1 MTAAA
6 STAHLSWLRTTH
18 LRSPVVT
25 TGQQLT
31 VAVLGQGSIGRR
43 HAVLLLDEGCR
54 VLVWDPAAAGD
65 GVAGT
70 TAAADAAGALDEADV
85 AVIASP
91 SLLHLEQ
98 LALALDHGCDV
109 LVEKPLAVS
118 ADGVEELICR
128 ADADRRIAATAMNLR
143 FHPGPSTM
151 RKVVASGEI
160 GRPLTAHA
168 TCGSY
173 LPGWRPGTDYRR
185 AYSARADLGGGILR
199 DAIHE
204 VDYVT
209 WTLGDAVE
217 VGGWMEHVSD
227 LEIDV
232 EDVALLTLRH
242 DSGALTTIDL
252 DFLDRSYRRGMRVV
266 GGEGSVDWSWQ
277 REDVRV
283 LSADDERVIAAPS
296 DVAPSYRAQLRA
308 FLTSVRE
315 RRLEP
320 TMCDLAAGLR
330 AVRIADAARRSAAG
344 KGVRVRL

>member
-1 MTAAA
+1 MIT
-6 STAHLSWLRTTH
+6 
-18 LRSPVVT
+18 
-25 TGQQLT
+25 QLT

-43 HAVLLLDEGCR
+43 HASLLVDEGCR
-54 VLVWDPAAAGD
+54 VLVWDPAPAAD
-65 GVAGT
+65 AVAGT
-70 TAAADAAGALDEADV
+70 MIVEDAASALAGANV
-85 AVIASP
+85 AVVASP

-118 ADGVEELICR
+118 ADGVEELIRR
-128 ADADRRIAATAMNLR
+128 ADSDRRIAATAMNLR
-143 FHPGPSTM
+143 FHPGPSAV
-151 RKVVASGEI
+151 REVVVSGAI
-160 GRPLTAHA
+160 GRPLVAHA

-185 AYSARADLGGGILR
+185 AYSARADLGGGILL

-217 VGGWMEHVSD
+217 VGGWMAHVSD

-242 DSGALTTIDL
+242 ESGALTTIDL

-266 GGEGSVDWSWQ
+266 GSEGSVDWSWQ
-277 REDVRV
+277 REDVRI
-283 LSADDERVIAAPS
+283 LTAERERVIAAPS
-296 DVAPSYRAQLRA
+296 DVAPSYRAQMRA
-308 FLTSVRE
+308 FLESVRE
-315 RRLEP
+315 RHLAP
-320 TMCDLAAGLR
+320 TLCDLAAGLR
-330 AVRIADAARRSAAG
+330 AVRIADAARASAASG
-344 KGVRVRL
+344 SRVRL